1 MRGRI
6 RILDGTIEP
15 PANYFATFDDDRAL
29 LTNVG
34 YSDYLEQAMTESDP
48 EDGDDR
54 GAAGAPKPESDSDE
68 GPRVSR
74 MRVGGED
81 ILVLSVPLPSLRYP
95 EGTTSAEHAI
105 IDAVLQGLTVKE
117 IAEQRGASLRTVTTQ
132 LGTIFR
138 KAEVNSQAELI
149 AIMSDDAD
157 DA

>member
-1 MRGRI
+1 M
-6 RILDGTIEP
+6 
-15 PANYFATFDDDRAL
+15 
-29 LTNVG
+29 V
-34 YSDYLEQAMTESDP
+34 ESDP
-48 EDGDDR
+48 KDAGDLTGADLIEVDGPTSDL
-54 GAAGAPKPESDSDE
+54 ESE
-68 GPRVSR
+68 AGPRVSR

-81 ILVLSVPLPSLRYP
+81 ILVLSVPLPRLRYP

-132 LGTIFR
+132 LGAIFR
-138 KAEVNSQAELI
+138 KAAVNSQAELI